1 MLIDN
6 QSFFLIISSKISDI
20 GEVEVIIN
28 DHEYDHF
35 EPDTV
40 NDDIGPSP
48 MSISR
53 ENSNLSINITN
64 NNSTNN
70 NSTNTNNN
78 KNNNKRKSRRPYA
91 KNSWVWCHFKTSE
104 DGMFNICNVTIEKTT
119 DNNIICGSRFVNDG
133 STGNMGNHLRCKH
146 DLSEE
151 KRQKVM

>member
-1 MLIDN
+1 M
-6 QSFFLIISSKISDI
+6 SDI
-20 GEVEVIIN
+20 GEVEVIIS
-28 DHEYDHF
+28 DHEIDYDHF

-53 ENSNLSINITN
+53 ENSNLSLNTTN
-64 NNSTNN
+64 NNSTINNSTNTNNNSTIN

-78 KNNNKRKSRRPYA
+78 KKNNKRKSRRPYA
-91 KNSWVWCHFKTSE
+91 KNSWVWRHFKTSE

>member
-20 GEVEVIIN
+20 GEVEVIIS

>member
-1 MLIDN
+1 MSDIDEVEE
-6 QSFFLIISSKISDI
+6 IISD
-20 GEVEVIIN
+20 N
-28 DHEYDHF
+28 EYDLI

-40 NDDIGPSP
+40 NDNVGPMP

-53 ENSNLSINITN
+53 ENSNLSMNTTN

-78 KNNNKRKSRRPYA
+78 KNNKKNNNKRKLRRPYT
-91 KNSWVWCHFKTSE
+91 KNSWVWHHFKISE

-133 STGNMGNHLRCKH
+133 STGNMGNHLRYKH